1 MFLKISRIKYR
12 AWKNGKN
19 QDMHRYIDILF
30 TVLGVFVLSF
40 ILCGLVTARF
50 AVKLAVSFL
59 AAIAATCIL
68 AYLVRGGRKRRTDYR
83 SFVTYCILSD
93 EKDVVP
99 YFVKA
104 GIVSEATPDDGLY
117 ACRNGAVC
125 LFLKFSCP
133 SRDNIAALYKK
144 CREKGIKKLTVWCA
158 RFERSTTAIACA
170 MPEVEIKFSTLRPLY
185 KKLKKL
191 GALDGDAVKPAP
203 HATLKT
209 LLPVVFSTKN
219 SYRFAGVAVLLYA
232 LSLLTPLKAYYIAV
246 ATIAL
251 GLAVISRIYGE
262 KSDRSA

>member
-1 MFLKISRIKYR
+1 
-12 AWKNGKN
+12 
-19 QDMHRYIDILF
+19 MHRYIDILF

-170 MPEVEIKFSTLRPLY
+170 MPEVDIRFSTLKPLY

-191 GALDGDAVKPAP
+191 GALDDEAVRPAP

-209 LLPVVFSTKN
+209 LVPVVLSTKN
-219 SYRFAGVAVLLYA
+219 SYRFAVVSALLYL
-232 LSLLTPLKAYYIAV
+232 LSLLTPLKTYYIIVATVTLALAV
-246 ATIAL
+246 AA
-251 GLAVISRIYGE
+251 RIYGE
-262 KSDRSA
+262 RSDSA